1 MARDH
6 ARDPASEASDL
17 ESAYARA
24 IAREEAGVERSD
36 PEPSPMSRPS
46 VPDSA
51 GETEDEPL
59 SDVYRQHSHQQSME
73 GG

>member
-6 ARDPASEASDL
+6 ARDPVSEASDRD
-17 ESAYARA
+17 SAYARA
-24 IAREEAGVERSD
+24 VAREEAGLERSD
-36 PEPSPMSRPS
+36 GEPPQKPPLSA
-46 VPDSA
+46 PDSA

-59 SDVYRQHSHQQSME
+59 SDMYRQHSHQQSME